1 MVSLFG
7 WGSSS
12 SSNSSSQSDEPSL
25 QRQGTSHQTHNGS
38 VSSSSSSPPASLSSE
53 SSSTS
58 ISTSTSTMS
67 TTISSLAT
75 RPQTP
80 STADNTN
87 LKLFFGGMAFFALSV
102 FVTRR
107 ASLRKRLACVPPYYS
122 SSIYHQPNV
131 NGAMEAFEA
140 LNLATLNVIS
150 FGMMATGGVMYALNI
165 NGVEDMRRIM
175 RGTLDDVAA
184 GKTDDELEKDVAEW
198 VSSVLGDRFEKQLE
212 KEKAKKRTAG
222 QSVKDE

>member
-12 SSNSSSQSDEPSL
+12 NSNSSSQSDEPSL
-25 QRQGTSHQTHNGS
+25 QRQGTSHQTQNGS
-38 VSSSSSSPPASLSSE
+38 VSSSSSSPPPASLSSE

-58 ISTSTSTMS
+58 TSTMS
-67 TTISSLAT
+67 TTTSSLAT
-75 RPQTP
+75 RPQPP
-80 STADNTN
+80 STAGNTN